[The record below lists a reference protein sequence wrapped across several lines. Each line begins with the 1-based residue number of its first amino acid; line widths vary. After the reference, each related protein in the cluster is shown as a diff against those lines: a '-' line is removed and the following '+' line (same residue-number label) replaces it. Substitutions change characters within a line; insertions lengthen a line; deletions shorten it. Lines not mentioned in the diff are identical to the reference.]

1 VGLPLTS
8 TKGATK
14 IQEKKMSKIYKSAVA
29 AAMAVSATTFLV
41 ITAPASAAPQR
52 SAVDYCLSYDYG
64 GTDCSFVSKAQC
76 QATAS
81 GIGAECYR
89 NDFGKAGETLQW

>member
-1 VGLPLTS
+1 MN
-8 TKGATK
+8 K
-14 IQEKKMSKIYKSAVA
+14 ICKTAAA
-29 AAMAVSATTFLV
+29 AAMAVSAATLLV
-41 ITAPASAAPQR
+41 MVEPASAAPQHP
-52 SAVDYCLSYDYG
+52 AADYCLAYNEG

>member
-1 VGLPLTS
+1 
-8 TKGATK
+8 
-14 IQEKKMSKIYKSAVA
+14 
-29 AAMAVSATTFLV
+29 MAVSAVTLLTMV
-41 ITAPASAAPQR
+41 EPASAAPQR
-52 SAVDYCLSYDYG
+52 PTVDYCLAYNEG
-64 GTDCSFVSKAQC
+64 GTDCSFASQAQC

>member
-1 VGLPLTS
+1 
-8 TKGATK
+8 
-14 IQEKKMSKIYKSAVA
+14 MSKIYRAA
-29 AAMAVSATTFLV
+29 AGAAMAVSAATFLV
-41 ITAPASAAPQR
+41 MAAPASAAPHR
-52 SAVDYCLSYDYG
+52 AAVDYCLSYNEG
-64 GTDCSFVSKAQC
+64 GTDCSFASKAQC